1 MEILGY
7 KKDYIQ
13 KILNANEFNY
23 ASATY
28 YLLSNQNDVMN

>member
-1 MEILGY
+1 MLGY

-13 KILNANEFNY
+13 KTLSANELNY

-28 YLLSNQNDVMN
+28 YLLSNQNDVIN